1 MNPTHVHL
9 WKQAEHSFVASD
21 YGLFRGDR
29 AVNSQLKAVA
39 YLGGGALGDA
49 SPLWP
54 ERKNF
59 WNTLNQIF
67 F

>member
-1 MNPTHVHL
+1 MKPTHVHL

-21 YGLFRGDR
+21 YGLFRRDR

-49 SPLWP
+49 SP
-54 ERKNF
+54 F
-59 WNTLNQIF
+59 GLNAKIF
-67 F
+67 GTH